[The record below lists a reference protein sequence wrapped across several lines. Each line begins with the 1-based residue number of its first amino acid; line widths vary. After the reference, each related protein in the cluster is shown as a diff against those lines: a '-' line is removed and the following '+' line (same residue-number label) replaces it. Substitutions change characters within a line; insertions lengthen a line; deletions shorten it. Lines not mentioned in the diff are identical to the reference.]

1 MKICIDT
8 IVLIDILNDEFRSH
22 QEKLYI
28 ALGANE
34 TLPAPSVLF
43 TELMPQL
50 KGDTGWV
57 VSFLKDH

>member
-1 MKICIDT
+1 
-8 IVLIDILNDEFRSH
+8 VLIDILNDEFRSH